1 MRKHGSSDRVS
12 LEKSEIERELGI
24 QMDFKF
30 SQHIE
35 TQVNKA
41 NMLLDLIRMQ
51 CLMNILMQSQ

>member
-12 LEKSEIERELGI
+12 LETSEIARDLSV
-24 QMDFKF
+24 QVDNVLRF

-41 NMLLDLIRMQ
+41 NRLLAVGSNQKVL
-51 CLMNILMQSQ
+51 